1 MPMRPLVSRNA
12 SRSSPKILIFFG
24 GPSRS
29 GSSSLSSAGIQ
40 KRRSRSPI
48 GVSLPVWV
56 KNSLSALLSIFLPLF
71 FPLGR
76 RFGQSLLQVGDDVLH
91 RFDAYRQADHVGAG
105 AGCDPL
111 LVAELAMGRR
121 GGVDDQALGV
131 ADVGEVREQIDAV
144 DQLHAG
150 LVTALDA

>member
-12 SRSSPKILIFFG
+12 SRSSPRILIFFG

-91 RFDAYRQADHVGAG
+91 RFDAYRQANDIRAG
-105 AGCDPL
+105 PGGDPL
-111 LVAELAMGRR
+111 LVGQLAVRGR
-121 GGVDDQALGV
+121 GGMD
-131 ADVGEVREQIDAV
+131 
-144 DQLHAG
+144 
-150 LVTALDA
+150 